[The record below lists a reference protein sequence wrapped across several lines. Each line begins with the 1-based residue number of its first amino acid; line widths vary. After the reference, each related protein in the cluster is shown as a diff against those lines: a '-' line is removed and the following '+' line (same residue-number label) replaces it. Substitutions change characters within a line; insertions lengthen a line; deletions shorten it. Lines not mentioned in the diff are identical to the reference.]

1 MDIEKMNSKAL
12 QYYFGFIFALD
23 PANIR
28 VGAEEVEVW
37 LAAGVPFHLRYGEAN
52 HFGRVLY
59 KLAQTF
65 DLATNCMTGPALEA
79 EVPRLARLREIISY
93 DRALG
98 LAFINETLAFFNL
111 HKNVPV
117 QNFVVHVGNAS
128 YKWIVKYSTLV
139 AVLYGLGLILYG
151 VFAYSHYVRVLGSV
165 IKPKT
170 D

>member
-1 MDIEKMNSKAL
+1 MDIEKMSSKAL

-28 VGAEEVEVW
+28 VGAEEVEVR

-65 DLATNCMTGPALEA
+65 DLATNCMTGPGLEA
-79 EVPRLARLREIISY
+79 EVPRLARLREIPSY
-93 DRALG
+93 DWALG
-98 LAFINETLAFFNL
+98 RAFVDETLAFFNL

-151 VFAYSHYVRVLGSV
+151 VFASSYYDRVPRPV